1 MDKSSVSAAA
11 SFSEVLIRLARA
23 FVFKASKRKEATSFF
38 YFSKTA
44 VCRMY
49 SRRSQLNFE

>member
-1 MDKSSVSAAA
+1 MDKSSVSATA
-11 SFSEVLIRLARA
+11 SFSEVLIRLARV

-38 YFSKTA
+38 YFSNT

-49 SRRSQLNFE
+49 SRGRQLHFK